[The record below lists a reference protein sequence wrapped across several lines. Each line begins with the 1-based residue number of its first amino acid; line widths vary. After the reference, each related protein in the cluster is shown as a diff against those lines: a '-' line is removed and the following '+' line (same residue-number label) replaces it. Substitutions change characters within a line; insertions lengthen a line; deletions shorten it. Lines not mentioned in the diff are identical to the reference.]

1 MTEGQDSNNAVNP
14 YQAPQSEIEGS
25 QSGNAEQ
32 VLAERGTRLGA
43 AILDSLFFLLVMIP
57 IFFIIESNDDT
68 AITIAVSITAIA
80 AIVLIGFNLK
90 FLYENGQT
98 IAKRILGIKIVRTD
112 GERCGLAR
120 IIFLRNFVIGL
131 LGNIPLIGPIVSIAN
146 PLFIF
151 RGDRRCLHDLIADTK
166 VIVA

>member
-1 MTEGQDSNNAVNP
+1 MAEGQDGNNAVNP

-25 QSGNAEQ
+25 VIGNTEQ

-43 AILDSLFFLLVMIP
+43 AILDSLFFILVMIP

-131 LGNIPLIGPIVSIAN
+131 LGNIPLIGPIISIAN

>member
-25 QSGNAEQ
+25 VSGNAEQ

-43 AILDSLFFLLVMIP
+43 AILDSLFFILVMIP

-68 AITIAVSITAIA
+68 AITIAVSITAIG

-90 FLYENGQT
+90 FLYQNGQT

-120 IIFLRNFVIGL
+120 IIFLRNFVISL
-131 LGNIPLIGPIVSIAN
+131 LGNIPLIGPIISIAN

>member
-25 QSGNAEQ
+25 VSGNAEQ

-68 AITIAVSITAIA
+68 AITIAVSITAIG
-80 AIVLIGFNLK
+80 AIALIGFNLK

-131 LGNIPLIGPIVSIAN
+131 LGNIPLIGPIISIAN

>member
-1 MTEGQDSNNAVNP
+1 MTEGQDDKNAVNP
-14 YQAPQSEIEGS
+14 YQAPQSEITDEVVS
-25 QSGNAEQ
+25 NDET

-43 AILDSLFFLLVMIP
+43 AILDTVFLILVMIP
-57 IFFIIESNDDT
+57 MLFAFDSRDDT
-68 AITIAVSITAIA
+68 VIMIAGSITAIA
-80 AIVLIGFNLK
+80 AIALIGFNLK

-131 LGNIPLIGPIVSIAN
+131 LGNIPIVGPIISIAN

-151 RGDRRCLHDLIADTK
+151 RGDRRCIHDLIADTK